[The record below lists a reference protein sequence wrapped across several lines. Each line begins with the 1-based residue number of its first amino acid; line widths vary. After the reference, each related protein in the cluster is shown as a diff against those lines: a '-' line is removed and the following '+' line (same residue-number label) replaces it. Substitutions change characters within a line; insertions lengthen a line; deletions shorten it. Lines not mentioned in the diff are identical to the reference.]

1 MTNQAGFKSVVFA
14 SSDLTDQQFGKIKTE
29 FPDSLCVRVGVEVAA
44 EAALDLMGGNQVSR
58 LHLWPGCESA
68 GGGQPV
74 KMNVNLDKLNSLGTH
89 EILVFAPEDYF
100 IKAPARTPAA
110 TPDTFH

>member
-1 MTNQAGFKSVVFA
+1 MTNPAGFKSVIFA

-29 FPDSLCVRVGVEVAA
+29 FPDSLCVRIRVEVAA
-44 EAALDLMGGNQVSR
+44 EAALDLIGNKQVSR
-58 LHLWPGCESA
+58 LHLWPGREIV

-89 EILVFAPEDYF
+89 EILVFAPEDCF
-100 IKAPARTPAA
+100 TSSPAQPPSE
-110 TPDTFH
+110 TPDMLH